1 MFATVVIVLSQAA
14 IPMPS
19 GVPITLQTF
28 AGALCEY
35 MLGAKYGIGAI
46 GVTSGFVFYSS
57 NSIATALTGDPSQPF
72 RCNGKAANRIEEKS
86 ILSK

>member
-1 MFATVVIVLSQAA
+1 MFATVVIVLSQVA

-35 MLGAKYGIGAI
+35 MLGSKYGIGAI
-46 GVTSGFVFYSS
+46 GVTSGFVF
-57 NSIATALTGDPSQPF
+57 LF
-72 RCNGKAANRIEEKS
+72 F
-86 ILSK
+86 